1 MSLHVPLTDETHHL
15 IGERE
20 LGLMKPSAYLVNTS
34 RGPVV
39 DEAALA
45 RALAEGRIAGAA
57 LDVFE
62 REPEV
67 EAALLTARQRRPR
80 PPHRLGDPRG
90 AGGDGHALREGPAR
104 GARCHD
110 DPGRPTRPMPR
121 PSLQIYNEGIED
133 RLATFETEPR
143 TAEDI
148 ASWLEEDLPLVVVES
163 DGEVVAWA
171 VAHRYRERAA
181 YAGVGEFSV
190 YVARAERG
198 RGLGR
203 AAMQGLIDECERRG
217 LWKLVSRVFPENE
230 ASLALCRS
238 LGFREVGVYRRH
250 AQLDGEWRDV
260 VIVERL
266 LGDARAS
273 RFARRSRR

>member
-1 MSLHVPLTDETHHL
+1 MTTRLADA
-15 IGERE
+15 R
-20 LGLMKPSAYLVNTS
+20 
-34 RGPVV
+34 
-39 DEAALA
+39 DAAA
-45 RALAEGRIAGAA
+45 IA
-57 LDVFE
+57 
-62 REPEV
+62 
-67 EAALLTARQRRPR
+67 
-80 PPHRLGDPRG
+80 
-90 AGGDGHALREGPAR
+90 
-104 GARCHD
+104 
-110 DPGRPTRPMPR
+110 
-121 PSLQIYNEGIED
+121 QIYNEGIED

-148 ASWLEEDLPLVVVES
+148 VSWLEENLPLVVVES
-163 DGEVVAWA
+163 NDEVVAWA

-190 YVARAERG
+190 YVARGERG
-198 RGLGR
+198 HGHGR
-203 AAMQGLIDECERRG
+203 AAVQSLMDECERRG

-266 LGDARAS
+266 LGG
-273 RFARRSRR
+273 